1 MSKIKIAEIFH
12 SLQGEGLY
20 VGQPSVFIRTFGCNF
35 QCKGFGLTTSDVNTI
50 KFSEADGIAVI
61 RKIHP
66 EWKYNDLPLVT
77 TGCDSYA
84 SWHPKFK
91 DLSPM
96 MEVDDILK
104 EMEIARK
111 QNEPFEH
118 VHEGGTHIVITG
130 GEPLLGW
137 QKSYPEL
144 LTKVVDLGYSH
155 ITIETNG
162 TQPIG
167 NEFDEFLLSTRC
179 NITFSVSP
187 KLPCSGERIE
197 DALQPEIV
205 ASYQQY
211 GLTYL
216 KFVVSN
222 EDDIKYVNS
231 FVKSYKDA
239 GFCGEVFLMPC
250 GGDSEMY
257 NLNAP
262 EVARLAMH
270 EGYRYSPRLQVDLW
284 KNKWG
289 T

>member
-35 QCKGFGLTTSDVNTI
+35 QCKGFGLSSSDVNTI

-179 NITFSVSP
+179 NITFSVS
-187 KLPCSGERIE
+187 
-197 DALQPEIV
+197 
-205 ASYQQY
+205 
-211 GLTYL
+211 L
-216 KFVVSN
+216 K
-222 EDDIKYVNS
+222 
-231 FVKSYKDA
+231 
-239 GFCGEVFLMPC
+239 
-250 GGDSEMY
+250 
-257 NLNAP
+257 
-262 EVARLAMH
+262 
-270 EGYRYSPRLQVDLW
+270 
-284 KNKWG
+284 
-289 T
+289 